1 MYFNFKRWKVFTK
14 SFLIV
19 STGVI
24 LFYSVPYLNQLTQQ
38 AEQMTL
44 DLRYRNFNRISQPSP
59 QVVLVD
65 LDEES
70 LKKYSEAYGRWPWP
84 RRAHKE
90 IISFIGEGK
99 PSMILFDVLFSEP
112 QKESDDDQILGEV
125 SAQYKNVSHAALFLP
140 QSETE
145 GVNFVP
151 LPKDRN
157 FPNPLQWKETPPHW
171 FGEMQ
176 FHSLALPTTSIWSQT
191 PYVHSVNVTP
201 DSDGILR
208 RIPLVIHYNGQWIP
222 TLALRGILSQSLNKP
237 TQLLYKNSLLEVY
250 ESDQT
255 VNSNLA
261 TSAVQTPPLDQNP
274 NPDQATNSNQIPST
288 PSAQAPIPSALNT
301 TSDYT
306 LKYRIPVDE
315 KGNLFLHY
323 YANNNQL
330 TQIRVGEI
338 LDSAKA
344 KEAGD
349 IENIKIDPE
358 IFKDKVV
365 IVGTSAMGLD
375 DLKVTPIGK
384 QFPGVLLHATAI
396 SNVLNNDYLQEAPAN
411 FALALT
417 LLLVFLSY
425 FSIFFIEIF
434 FVRNILPP
442 LALFGTSFI
451 AIYLFRYQSLHIP
464 MALPLLAGGLSL
476 LHGYL
481 HMAII
486 ESRQRKMIQGTL
498 SKYLSPTVTK
508 HLVESGINPTAEIG
522 KWKEISI
529 LFSDIRGFT
538 TLSEGIA
545 PDFLVRI
552 LNEYLGDMTDII
564 FNHEGTLDK
573 FIGDAVMAF
582 WGAPLDDES
591 HAQKAVSAAIHM
603 VRAVEHF
610 NARNKQNTY
619 PPLKIGIGVHTGKA
633 IVGNIGSN
641 KRLDYTIIGDNV
653 NLASRLEGLTKEY
666 SIPLLIS
673 GTTYETVKDYFIC
686 RPLDVVVAKGKTQSV
701 PLYQPLA
708 ERRPGPDAA
717 KYESLC
723 FMFTDAFKLYQQGQ
737 FSWAL
742 ESFKKIKDKYPEDGP
757 TLLYIARCQD
767 LIQKPPLS
775 WNGVYVATSK

>member
-1 MYFNFKRWKVFTK
+1 MYFNFRRWKVFAK
-14 SFLIV
+14 SFLVV
-19 STGVI
+19 STGVV
-24 LFYSVPYLNQLTQQ
+24 LFYSVPFLSQLTQQ

-44 DLRYRNFNRISQPSP
+44 DLRYRNFNRMSEPSK
-59 QVVLVD
+59 QVILVD

-90 IISFIGEGK
+90 IISFIGEGN

-112 QKESDDDQILGEV
+112 QKESEDDQILGEV

-140 QSETE
+140 HSEIE
-145 GVNFVP
+145 GVNFIP
-151 LPKDRN
+151 LPKDRI
-157 FPNPLQWKETPPHW
+157 FPNALLWKETPPFW
-171 FGEMQ
+171 FNDNQ
-176 FHSLALPTTSIWSQT
+176 FHSLALPTTQVWSQT

-208 RIPLVIHYNGQWIP
+208 RVPLVIHYDGQWIP
-222 TLALRGILSQSLNKP
+222 TLALRGILSQSLDKP
-237 TQLLYKNSLLEVY
+237 TQLLYKNGFLEVS
-250 ESDQT
+250 EADQALS
-255 VNSNLA
+255 SNQISPSGQ
-261 TSAVQTPPLDQNP
+261 TSTLDQNP
-274 NPDQATNSNQIPST
+274 NPDQISDTNQPPIP
-288 PSAQAPIPSALNT
+288 AQAATPNAAPNS
-301 TSDYT
+301 TSNFS
-306 LKYRIPVDE
+306 LKYRIPMDE
-315 KGNLFLHY
+315 KGNVFLHY
-323 YANNNQL
+323 YANNSQL
-330 TQIRVGEI
+330 TQIRVGEV

-358 IFKDKVV
+358 VFKDKVV
-365 IVGTSAMGLD
+365 IIGTSAMGLD
-375 DLKVTPIGK
+375 DLKVTPIGT

-396 SNVLNNDYLQEAPAN
+396 SNVLNNDYLHAAPSNA
-411 FALALT
+411 ALALT

-434 FVRNILPP
+434 FIRNILPP

-451 AIYLFRYQSLHIP
+451 AIYLFRYHSLHVP

-508 HLVESGINPTAEIG
+508 HLVESGINPTAEVG

-538 TLSEGIA
+538 TLSEGMA

-564 FNHEGTLDK
+564 FNYDGTLDK

-582 WGAPLDDES
+582 WGAPLDDEK
-591 HAQKAVSAAIHM
+591 HAHKAVSTALHM
-603 VRAVEHF
+603 VRALEQF
-610 NARNKQNTY
+610 NTRNKQNSY

-653 NLASRLEGLTKEY
+653 NLASRMEGLTKEY
-666 SIPLLIS
+666 NVPFLIS
-673 GTTYETVKDYFIC
+673 GTTYEVIKDYFIC

-742 ESFKKIKDKYPEDGP
+742 ESFKKIKEKHPEDGP
-757 TLLYIARCQD
+757 TLLYIERCQD

-775 WNGVYVATSK
+775 WNGVFVATSK